1 MNEDVV
7 DSKASTQEIIDRS
20 VKSAY
25 TQGEPSTFSKLSDHP
40 SRMSRQSAQK
50 ASPTR
55 SQSNRHR
62 DGYEDQ
68 FTTYTTLVK
77 DGTQVER
84 NKPFIKLSS
93 IDPSFGIMTKNLQLN
108 IPMGAKTPGLSPAV
122 SARNRRG
129 SVKEKKDQHGGHHLR
144 TGSKSVSQPVSKLGS
159 RLGSRRTSQKDI
171 LVLLPEVENEDSD
184 DLELDPT
191 DKWADFEL
199 DLDNIKSPDRTQ
211 SPREK
216 ETSGQYGGTDT
227 YSRTTTLGYGGGV
240 GLKGKGKLGG
250 YNAPEPIHEDDED
263 DEPNTYDPFVRHLTI
278 EMPFSKKKGS
288 GGGLKG
294 AIVEEGDED
303 ALSNESVD
311 RGSSRQ
317 SSDRPGVN
325 LGVKLY
331 FFNQKSSRIQIH
343 CC

>member
-1 MNEDVV
+1 MDEIGRFENTASMAIQRDGLYKNTALQLRNADEEYKKEQETRKVEKAKLRTRIKKAKSKLIKNLKDDYA

-40 SRMSRQSAQK
+40 SRMSRQSRQSAPK
-50 ASPTR
+50 PSPTL

-62 DGYEDQ
+62 EGYEDQ

-84 NKPFIKLSS
+84 IKPFVKLSS
-93 IDPSFGIMTKNLQLN
+93 IDPSHGFMIKNLQLS

-129 SVKEKKDQHGGHHLR
+129 SVKEKRDANGGHHLR

-184 DLELDPT
+184 DLELVPT

-199 DLDNIKSPDRTQ
+199 GLDNTKSPDQTD
-211 SPREK
+211 SPKEK
-216 ETSGQYGGTDT
+216 ETVNQYGSGES
-227 YSRTTTLGYGGGV
+227 YSRKITRGYGQPV
-240 GLKGKGKLGG
+240 FLAGKGK
-250 YNAPEPIHEDDED
+250 H
-263 DEPNTYDPFVRHLTI
+263 
-278 EMPFSKKKGS
+278 
-288 GGGLKG
+288 
-294 AIVEEGDED
+294 
-303 ALSNESVD
+303 
-311 RGSSRQ
+311 RG
-317 SSDRPGVN
+317 
-325 LGVKLY
+325 
-331 FFNQKSSRIQIH
+331 
-343 CC
+343 